1 MTRLLTYYEINPL
14 AWKKLVD
21 KSPYATWFQT
31 QEAYQ
36 FYAANKEEMTP
47 FACGVVEASPKSSP
61 EGKDFYEATSNS
73 SLNEPTS
80 NSSLKGREYNSF
92 AKVFGA
98 HTADSMQYDLLK
110 KNAIE
115 NRKNPT
121 EAESVL
127 WNMLK
132 ANKLGAHFRRQHII
146 LDYIVDFICLDKG
159 LIIELDGGY
168 HNDPQ
173 QKEYDEARTTHL
185 QRLGYT
191 ELRFKNEELLYNPD
205 AVIHKI
211 NDTLETLPSLKGRA
225 GDRLTLPFREGL
237 GVGSA
242 LPSLQGR
249 AGERLVGLVVG
260 YVRKESS
267 AIKQFFT
274 RRAIIIGGPLLAE
287 DISDEAL
294 AALLEAVKN
303 QPILSPS
310 LKGRTSN
317 TKKLSPFPLG
327 EGWGEAY
334 NSPSLQGGDGGRL
347 PIYIETRNFHDYS
360 RWKEVFEACGFSYQP
375 HLNIQVA
382 CNETHTMSE
391 QRRRQVKKAI
401 GNGATI
407 CEAQSEQEIR
417 DWYQILAKLY
427 REKVRTPLFTEEF
440 FLDFYRKGW
449 GKYLL
454 VKHEGKV
461 IGGMMCPILES
472 RAIYEWYVCGL
483 DEEYR
488 EQYPSVMATYAA
500 IEYAKKN
507 GLPLFDFMGA
517 GKPDA
522 NYGVRD
528 FKKEFGGE
536 VVEHGRFL
544 CVRKPILY
552 AIGKLGVKW
561 LKRRRV

>member
-1 MTRLLTYYEINPL
+1 MTRILTYYEINPL
-14 AWKKLVD
+14 AWQKLVD
-21 KSPYATWFQT
+21 ESRYATWFQT

-36 FYAANKEEMTP
+36 FYAANKEDMTP

-61 EGKDFYEATSNS
+61 EGKDFYAPTSNS
-73 SLNEPTS
+73 SLNAPTS

-115 NRKNPT
+115 NRKNST

-225 GDRLTLPFREGL
+225 G
-237 GVGSA
+237 
-242 LPSLQGR
+242 
-249 AGERLVGLVVG
+249 ERLVGLVVG
-260 YVRKESS
+260 YVTKERSRV
-267 AIKQFFT
+267 KQYFT

-317 TKKLSPFPLG
+317 TKKLSPFHLG

-334 NSPSLQGGDGGRL
+334 DSPSLQGGDGGRL

-375 HLNIQVA
+375 HLNIQVVCDA
-382 CNETHTMSE
+382 EHTMSE
-391 QRRRQVKKAI
+391 QRRRQVKKSI
-401 GNGATI
+401 SNGATF

-417 DWYQILAKLY
+417 DWYEILQQLY

-440 FLDFYRKGW
+440 FLEFYRKGW

-461 IGGMMCPILES
+461 IGGMMCPILEGS
-472 RAIYEWYVCGL
+472 AIYEWYVCGL
-483 DEEYR
+483 DEDYR

-500 IEYAKKN
+500 IEYAKEN
-507 GLPLFDFMGA
+507 SLPLFDFMGA
-517 GKPDA
+517 GKPDT

-561 LKRRRV
+561 LKRVGCRV